1 MESQLTQT
9 FGSVIQDR
17 PPTSHFDDTPVP
29 VSVLAKILNAGHTAP
44 SGHNLQ
50 PARFLLLRS
59 AERKAALRRAAFGQ
73 EKITEAPIVIVAFAP
88 RNAWKETAYEIFAE
102 SARRGAIPSLDLD
115 KTCEKAV
122 GFVAKQNP
130 EAWLNRQVMIAFTHL
145 MLAAESLGWD
155 TAPME
160 GFDAAAVR
168 KELGLAED
176 TEIVALLAIGR
187 LKGQD
192 KPFPGRLPLSRVFFN
207 ETADRGWEGN

>member
-73 EKITEAPIVIVAFAP
+73 QKITEAPIVIVAFAP
-88 RNAWKETAYEIFAE
+88 RNAWKETVD
-102 SARRGAIPSLDLD
+102 ARLD
-115 KTCEKAV
+115 
-122 GFVAKQNP
+122 
-130 EAWLNRQVMIAFTHL
+130 RQVMIAFTHL
-145 MLAAESLGWD
+145 RLAAESLGWD
-155 TAPME
+155 TASIE

-168 KELGLAED
+168 KELGLDED
-176 TEIVALLAIGR
+176 SEIVALLTIGR
-187 LKGQD
+187 LKGKDQG
-192 KPFPGRLPLSRVFFN
+192 FPGHPPLSRIFFN
-207 ETADRGWEGN
+207 ENSGQAGKRIKAGQFAGTTAVGASALGTTRSTTARVLGRAPG